1 MATTYT
7 ENYNLGMQEDIYG
20 DKFSMK
26 VITDNAKIID
36 EALAEKADAV
46 KTLCLSA
53 PANKLETDDDLNNYI
68 NVGQW
73 TSDGATLNSLSN
85 VPDDQSNFQL
95 IVMHT
100 IAEFLGLQICIYA
113 TGDIY
118 IRTMAT
124 VQDVTTFGSWK
135 QLKTETI
142 T

>member
-7 ENYNLGMQEDIYG
+7 ENYNLGKQEDHN
-20 DKFSMK
+20 DKFDMS
-26 VITDNAKIID
+26 VITGNMDIID
-36 EALAEKADAV
+36 SVLAEKSDAAE
-46 KTLCLSA
+46 TICLTA
-53 PANKLETDDDLNNYI
+53 PKNKLEDDDDLDSYI

-73 TSDGATLNSLSN
+73 SSDGATLSSLSN
-85 VPDDQSNFQL
+85 VPDNQSNFQL

-118 IRTMAT
+118 LRTMAT

-135 QLKTETI
+135 QLKTEAI